1 MGFFD
6 FGLGDIVGPV
16 IGGLFASSGQAE
28 ANSANRAMSEA
39 QMAFQE
45 RMSNSAY
52 QRAVADMKAAGLNP
66 MLAYSQG
73 GASTPAGSTAVMG
86 NKGAAAVQGAVSALQ
101 AQNMSAQNDLLRAQA
116 DNVRVDSELKATQ
129 MASNLGS
136 ASSAN
141 ATADQIRQNM
151 QTFETQFDKLKQ
163 ELIQATASANTAT
176 WSELIRRLEHSHLSE
191 TYSARVQATISEAAK
206 LKANAEILRLD
217 IPRAINEANFE
228 RAAAAASGSK
238 GADIA
243 GKAISAA
250 AAAKRVLGK

>member
-6 FGLGDIVGPV
+6 AALSIAAPV
-16 IGGLFASSGQAE
+16 IGGLFSSKGQSE
-28 ANSANRAMSEA
+28 ANSANQAMSQA
-39 QMAFQE
+39 QMDFQRE
-45 RMSNSAY
+45 MSNTAY

-86 NKGAAAVQGAVSALQ
+86 NKGAAAVQGASSALQ
-101 AQNMSAQNDLLRAQA
+101 AQNLSAQNELLRAQA

-141 ATADQIRQNM
+141 ASAEQIRQNM
-151 QTFETQFDKLKQ
+151 TMFETQFDKLKQ
-163 ELIQATASANTAT
+163 ELIHATASANTAT
-176 WSELIRRLEHSHLSE
+176 WSELIKRLEHSHLSE
-191 TYSARVQATISEAAK
+191 TYGSRVQATISEAAK
-206 LKANAEILRLD
+206 LKSQAEILRLD
-217 IPRAINEANFE
+217 IPRALNEANFE

-238 GADIA
+238 GADMA
-243 GKAISAA
+243 AKALSAA